1 MVLRNVHE
9 ADNTT
14 RREVYIIIG
23 TLFINLGEN
32 DDYIREAEGY
42 EIPSATG
49 KTIVQPMLGPGFE
62 CSCWKKQLI
71 EMGVRGRKQS
81 HTVMP

>member
-14 RREVYIIIG
+14 RREVYIITG

-42 EIPSATG
+42 EIPS
-49 KTIVQPMLGPGFE
+49 TIG
-62 CSCWKKQLI
+62 
-71 EMGVRGRKQS
+71 
-81 HTVMP
+81 